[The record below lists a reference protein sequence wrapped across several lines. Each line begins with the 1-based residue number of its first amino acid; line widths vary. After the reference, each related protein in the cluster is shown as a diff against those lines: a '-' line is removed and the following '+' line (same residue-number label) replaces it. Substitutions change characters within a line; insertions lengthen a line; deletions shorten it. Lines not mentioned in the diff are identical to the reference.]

1 MITNH
6 IAKKDLES
14 MRRSWRCDYL
24 DYINIYTNLSNH
36 WVDDVVSIE
45 NLNLRNY
52 AYVLLNRN
60 KIKRTT
66 LEHYANLFLK
76 MPLNLLKHISKKTNS
91 KVDGIDIFFSI
102 VDVIASDE
110 SMTTFKLLNS
120 KHARTMQTDIFR
132 LLFNLID
139 SSDIYWLKEGD
150 FLSRYNYE
158 DHINIININSIVD
171 MSLPK
176 FIKSKSDKMGHSFIQ
191 GIKNFFDAEK
201 FFHNKLYYGY
211 YDKIRINGKWY
222 NYRNNHYKHLFVNIN
237 NELYSFSYKSD
248 PDINISDVGIYEKP
262 NIDIIEPEKLPGVKL
277 EKTDGGFFDD
287 MMIEVEVK

>member
-1 MITNH
+1 MITNR

-24 DYINIYTNLSNH
+24 DYINIYTSLSNP

-91 KVDGIDIFFSI
+91 KVDDIDIFFSI

-110 SMTTFKLLNS
+110 SMTTFKLINS

-139 SSDIYWLKEGD
+139 SSDIYWLKERD
-150 FLSRYNYE
+150 FLSRYNE

-176 FIKSKSDKMGHSFIQ
+176 FIKSKSDKIGHSFIQ
-191 GIKNFFDAEK
+191 GIKNFFDTES
-201 FFHNKLYYGY
+201 FFHDKSYYGY
-211 YDKIRINGKWY
+211 YDKIRINGKCY

-237 NELYSFSYKSD
+237 NELYSFSYRSD
-248 PDINISDVGIYEKP
+248 PDIHISDVGIYEKL
-262 NIDIIEPEKLPGVKL
+262 NVDIIEPEKLPGVKL

-287 MMIEVEVK
+287 RMIEVEVK